1 MRGGNKV
8 NITAHRLFLTDYC
21 RSLGERRAAEV
32 ERNFFASLQLRN
44 GTTKQTEANR
54 LSDVNDATSSYF
66 KRLVPPP
73 EDFLDVGVSSGISTG
88 EWHADLRR
96 AGFKNIRVTGTDLTL
111 HAYLVELNGFF
122 RVLVQQCNFPLQYDV
137 GGIPISAARYGRR
150 GYLDGTYLAAW
161 LLRRLFQRI
170 SAKHRLPSRLLG
182 NTAGLLAD
190 EQRIRITGLQLI
202 SPSVAERGSVN
213 FIDDD
218 LSAANDPS
226 LIARFDV
233 IRAANILNLV
243 YFTENDLI
251 LFLNRLKER
260 LKGPNASLL
269 ICRTRQPGDN
279 DATLFRLSPDGRFEV
294 VLRVGS
300 GSEIEAVVLA
310 IR

>member
-1 MRGGNKV
+1 MRGGDRV
-8 NITAHRLFLTDYC
+8 NITAHRLFFTDYC
-21 RSLGERRAAEV
+21 RSLGARRAAEV

-66 KRLVPPP
+66 RELVRPPK
-73 EDFLDVGVSSGISTG
+73 EFLDVAVSSGISTG
-88 EWHADLRR
+88 EWYADLRT
-96 AGFKNIRVTGTDLTL
+96 AGLSNVRMTGTDLTL
-111 HAYLVELNGFF
+111 HAYLVEMNGFF
-122 RVLVQQCNFPLQYDV
+122 RVLVQKCNFPLQYDV
-137 GGIPISAARYGRR
+137 GGIPISAARHGRR

-161 LLRRLFQRI
+161 LLRRIFQRI

-182 NTAGLLAD
+182 NTACQLSD

-202 SPSVAERGSVN
+202 SPSVTERGGVN

-233 IRAANILNLV
+233 IRAANILNRV
-243 YFTENDLI
+243 YFSEDTLI
-251 LFLNRLKER
+251 LFLNRLRQR
-260 LKGPNASLL
+260 LKGPDAFLL
-269 ICRTRQPGDN
+269 ICRTRRQGGN
-279 DATLFRLSPDGRFEV
+279 DATLFRLNTNGRFGV

-300 GSEIEAVVLA
+300 GSEIEAAALA